1 MDRRTFLKTSAII
14 TGVGF
19 MPQHRIFSK
28 EKETVSLVMVRN
40 GSPAQMADKVFDL
53 LGGVSRFVS
62 RGDYVLVKPN
72 LSWDRSPE
80 YAATTNPE
88 LVSAVVTQCYKA
100 GAKKVLIVDN
110 TCNDARRS
118 YKNCLIQ
125 EMASK
130 AGADVRFVRDSHFV
144 ETDIPGGTTIKRWPI
159 HKEVFKVDK
168 LINMP
173 ILKHH
178 SLSQVT
184 IGFKNM
190 MGLVGG
196 NRGRIHRP
204 FPENIVD
211 INRVIIPQ
219 LTIVDAI
226 KILRRNGP
234 SGGNLK
240 DVEELNTV
248 IAGTDRVLV
257 DAWSARIFGKDPNT
271 LKYLKLAH
279 EAGMGEIDTEKFKP
293 VIFTYKS

>member
-14 TGVGF
+14 TGMSLVSD
-19 MPQHRIFSK
+19 QHVFSK
-28 EKETVSLVMVRN
+28 TQEPVSLVLVKD
-40 GSPAQMADKVFDL
+40 GSPAQMADKVFEL
-53 LGGVSRFVS
+53 LGGVSRFIS
-62 RGDYVLVKPN
+62 KDDYVMVKPN
-72 LSWDRSPE
+72 LSWDRRPE

-88 LVSAVVTQCYKA
+88 LVSAVVTQCFKA

-118 YKNCLIQ
+118 YKNCQIQ
-125 EMASK
+125 EMASQ

-144 ETDIPGGTTIKRWPI
+144 ETDIPGGITIKRWPI

-204 FPENIVD
+204 FPEKIVD

-279 EAGMGEIDTEKFKP
+279 DAGMGEIDTEKFKP
-293 VIFTYKS
+293 VTFSYKS

>member
-1 MDRRTFLKTSAII
+1 MDRRKFLKTTAFVAGAGLIAHKS
-14 TGVGF
+14 GF
-19 MPQHRIFSK
+19 ATELSPNVTLIQ
-28 EKETVSLVMVRN
+28 N
-40 GSPAQMADKVFDL
+40 GSPQEMAAKAFEM
-53 LGGVSRFVS
+53 LGGVSHFIS
-62 RGDYVLVKPN
+62 KGEYVMIKPN
-72 LSWDRSPE
+72 MSWDRRPE

-88 LVSAVVTQCYKA
+88 LVTAVVTLCLEA

-118 YKNCLIQ
+118 YKNCQIQ
-125 EMASK
+125 DMAGQ
-130 AGADVRFVRDSHFV
+130 AGADVRFVRDSHYV
-144 ETDIPGGTTIKRWPI
+144 DTKIPGGTSIDTWPI

-168 LINMP
+168 LINIP

-178 SLSQVT
+178 SLSGLT

-204 FPENIVD
+204 FAERIVD
-211 INRVIIPQ
+211 INRVIVPN

-226 KILRRNGP
+226 RVLRRNGP

-240 DVEELNTV
+240 DVEKLNTV

-257 DAWSARIFGKDPNT
+257 DAWSARVFGAKPES
-271 LKYLKLAH
+271 LEYLKLAH
-279 EAGMGEIDTEKFKP
+279 AAGMGKIDTTKNPASQYSFNA
-293 VIFTYKS
+293 

>member
-14 TGVGF
+14 TAVGF
-19 MPQHRIFSK
+19 MPKHRVFSK
-28 EKETVSLVMVRN
+28 EKETVSLVIVRN
-40 GSPAQMADKVFDL
+40 GSPAQMADEVFEL

-88 LVSAVVTQCYKA
+88 LVSAVVTLCFKA

-240 DVEELNTV
+240 DVEELNTI

-293 VIFTYKS
+293 VTFTY

>member
-1 MDRRTFLKTSAII
+1 MDRRKFLKTTAFIAGAGLIARKPGFATDALPTVAII
-14 TGVGF
+14 KNGT
-19 MPQHRIFSK
+19 PQ
-28 EKETVSLVMVRN
+28 E
-40 GSPAQMADKVFDL
+40 MAAKAFEM
-53 LGGVSRFVS
+53 LGGVSRFIS
-62 RGDYVLVKPN
+62 KGDYVMVKPN
-72 LSWDRSPE
+72 LSWDRRPE

-88 LVSAVVTQCYKA
+88 LVSAVVTLCFKA
-100 GAKKVLIVDN
+100 GAKKVLIIDN

-118 YKNCLIQ
+118 YKNCKIQ

-130 AGADVRFVRDSHFV
+130 AGADVRFVRDSHFI
-144 ETDIPGGTTIKRWPI
+144 ETDIPGGTSIIKWLI
-159 HKEVFKVDK
+159 HREVFKVDK

-184 IGFKNM
+184 IGLKNL
-190 MGLVGG
+190 MGLIGG

-204 FPENIVD
+204 FPEKIVD

-257 DAWSARIFGKDPNT
+257 DAWSAKVFGKDPKS
-271 LKYLKLAH
+271 LKYLQLAYA
-279 EAGMGEIDTEKFKP
+279 AGMGEIDTEKYKP
-293 VIFTYKS
+293 VIFSF

>member
-1 MDRRTFLKTSAII
+1 MDRRTFLKTSAFI
-14 TGVGF
+14 TGLSLISN
-19 MPQHRIFSK
+19 QRIFSK
-28 EKETVSLVMVRN
+28 GQEPASLVLVKD
-40 GSPAQMADKVFDL
+40 GSPEQMADKVFEL
-53 LGGVSRFVS
+53 LGGVSRFIS
-62 RGDYVLVKPN
+62 KGDYIMVKPN
-72 LSWDRSPE
+72 MSWDRRPE

-88 LVSAVVTQCYKA
+88 LVSKVVTLCLDA

-118 YKNCLIQ
+118 YKNCQIQ
-125 EMASK
+125 DMAGK
-130 AGADVRFVRDSHFV
+130 AGADVRFVRDSHFI
-144 ETDIPGGTTIKRWPI
+144 ETDIPGGTSMKKWLI

-190 MGLVGG
+190 MGLTGG

-204 FPENIVD
+204 FPEKIVD

-240 DVEELNTV
+240 DVEDLNTV
-248 IAGTDRVLV
+248 IAGTDRALV
-257 DAWSARIFGKDPNT
+257 DAWSAKVFGKDPKS
-271 LKYLKLAH
+271 LEYLQLAYA
-279 EAGMGEIDTEKFKP
+279 AGMGEIDTEKYKP
-293 VIFTYKS
+293 VTFIYKS

>member
-1 MDRRTFLKTSAII
+1 
-14 TGVGF
+14 
-19 MPQHRIFSK
+19 
-28 EKETVSLVMVRN
+28 
-40 GSPAQMADKVFDL
+40 MAEKVFEL
-53 LGGVSRFVS
+53 LGGVSRFIS
-62 RGDYVLVKPN
+62 KGDYIMVKPN
-72 LSWDRSPE
+72 MSWDRRPE

-88 LVSAVVTQCYKA
+88 LVSAVVTQCFKA

-118 YKNCLIQ
+118 YKNCQIQ
-125 EMASK
+125 DMAGK
-130 AGADVRFVRDSHFV
+130 AGADVRFVRDSHFI
-144 ETDIPGGTTIKRWPI
+144 ETDIPGGTSMKKWLI

-190 MGLVGG
+190 MGLTGG
-196 NRGRIHRP
+196 SRGRIHRS
-204 FPENIVD
+204 FAESIVD
-211 INRVIIPQ
+211 LNRVIVPD

-226 KILRRNGP
+226 RVLRRNGP
-234 SGGNLK
+234 SGGNLN

-257 DAWSARIFGKDPNT
+257 DAWSARLFGAEPES
-271 LKYLKLAH
+271 LEYLKLAYTV
-279 EAGMGEIDTEKFKP
+279 GMGEIDTNKHPAKHYSFNA
-293 VIFTYKS
+293 

>member
-14 TGVGF
+14 TGVGII
-19 MPQHRIFSK
+19 PKHGVFSK
-28 EKETVSLVMVRN
+28 EKEPVSLVIVRN

-110 TCNDARRS
+110 TCNDARRC
-118 YKNCLIQ
+118 YKNCMIQ

-130 AGADVRFVRDSHFV
+130 AGAEVRFVRDSHFV
-144 ETDIPGGTTIKRWPI
+144 ETDIPGGTNIKRWPI
-159 HKEVFKVDK
+159 HKEVFEVDK

-211 INRVIIPQ
+211 INRVIVPQ

-293 VIFTYKS
+293 VTFTY